1 MASRSLNR
9 VILIGNLTR
18 DPELKYT
25 PTGTA
30 VCSFGVA
37 TNRSWTT
44 ADGQVKEDVQY
55 HKIVAWQKL
64 AELCGKL
71 LAKGRKVY
79 LEGRL
84 TYRSFVGRDGQ
95 ERSVTEIVLDDFI
108 VFNDGRRLTEEGED
122 KTASDQKTSTAD
134 ITKEEEELLAE
145 ATDQSDKNLSQSAT
159 DTNKEK
165 SPKKSSKT
173 KSETKDEVSAELPQ
187 QPEETSEE
195 EIVNPDDI
203 PF

>member
-25 PTGTA
+25 PTGVA
-30 VCSFGVA
+30 VCTFGVA

-44 ADGQVKEDVQY
+44 ADGTTKEEVQY
-55 HKIVAWQKL
+55 HRLVAWQKL

-71 LAKGRKVY
+71 LTKGRKVY

-84 TYRSFVGRDGQ
+84 TYRTFTGRDGQ
-95 ERSVTEIVLDDFI
+95 QRTITEIVLDDFI
-108 VFNDGRRLTEEGED
+108 VFNDGKRAVEEVEKVAEETKTTEEAKPTEE
-122 KTASDQKTSTAD
+122 
-134 ITKEEEELLAE
+134 IEEETKEE
-145 ATDQSDKNLSQSAT
+145 KN
-159 DTNKEK
+159 
-165 SPKKSSKT
+165 
-173 KSETKDEVSAELPQ
+173 ET
-187 QPEETSEE
+187 
-195 EIVNPDDI
+195 VNPDDI

>member
-37 TNRSWTT
+37 TNRSWKT
-44 ADGQVKEDVQY
+44 ADGETKEETQY
-55 HKIVAWQKL
+55 HRIVAWQKL

-71 LAKGRKVY
+71 LTKGRKIY
-79 LEGRL
+79 LEGRIV
-84 TYRSFVGRDGQ
+84 YRTFTGRDGQ
-95 ERSVTEIVLDDFI
+95 QRTISEIVLDDFI
-108 VFNDGRRLTEEGED
+108 VFGDGR
-122 KTASDQKTSTAD
+122 KAAF
-134 ITKEEEELLAE
+134 EEEVSVEETKPPVEEPAGQPIPSE
-145 ATDQSDKNLSQSAT
+145 KTQAGKPAKDEPKEKKQDKNE
-159 DTNKEK
+159 D
-165 SPKKSSKT
+165 
-173 KSETKDEVSAELPQ
+173 
-187 QPEETSEE
+187 
-195 EIVNPDDI
+195 VNPDDI

>member
-25 PTGTA
+25 PAGTA

-37 TNRSWTT
+37 TNRSWKT
-44 ADGQVKEDVQY
+44 ADGDTKEETQY
-55 HKIVAWQKL
+55 HRIIAWQKL

-71 LAKGRKVY
+71 LTKGRKVY

-84 TYRSFVGRDGQ
+84 VYRTFTGRDGQ
-95 ERSVTEIVLDDFI
+95 QRTVSEIVLDDFI
-108 VFNDGRRLTEEGED
+108 VFGDGRRAVTEETVSTED
-122 KTASDQKTSTAD
+122 VK
-134 ITKEEEELLAE
+134 I
-145 ATDQSDKNLSQSAT
+145 
-159 DTNKEK
+159 
-165 SPKKSSKT
+165 PI
-173 KSETKDEVSAELPQ
+173 
-187 QPEETSEE
+187 EETSDEVPTTGEKQTGKIEE
-195 EIVNPDDI
+195 KKSKEEKKNEDVNPDDI

>member
-25 PTGTA
+25 PNGTA
-30 VCSFGVA
+30 VCTFGVA

-44 ADGQVKEDVQY
+44 ADGQTKEEAQY
-55 HKIVAWQKL
+55 HRIVAWQKL

-71 LAKGRKVY
+71 LTKGRKVY

-84 TYRSFVGRDGQ
+84 VYRTFVGRDGQ
-95 ERSVTEIVLDDFI
+95 ERTVAEIILDDFI
-108 VFNDGRRLTEEGED
+108 VFNDGKKLVTNGTGDNLPVKEEKETQTTKKKEEKPTEEENIP
-122 KTASDQKTSTAD
+122 T
-134 ITKEEEELLAE
+134 EEIENN
-145 ATDQSDKNLSQSAT
+145 Q
-159 DTNKEK
+159 
-165 SPKKSSKT
+165 
-173 KSETKDEVSAELPQ
+173 SETPTEEVTQ
-187 QPEETSEE
+187 TEENQD
-195 EIVNPDDI
+195 INPDDI

>member
-25 PTGTA
+25 PSGTA

-37 TNRSWTT
+37 TNRSWKT
-44 ADGQVKEDVQY
+44 ADGSTKEETQY
-55 HKIVAWQKL
+55 HRIIAWQKL

-71 LAKGRKVY
+71 LTKGRKVY

-84 TYRSFVGRDGQ
+84 VYRTFTGRDGMQ
-95 ERSVTEIVLDDFI
+95 RTVSEIVLDDFI
-108 VFNDGRRLTEEGED
+108 VFGDGRKAASEEEV
-122 KTASDQKTSTAD
+122 KTASA
-134 ITKEEEELLAE
+134 
-145 ATDQSDKNLSQSAT
+145 
-159 DTNKEK
+159 
-165 SPKKSSKT
+165 
-173 KSETKDEVSAELPQ
+173 KSETEE
-187 QPEETSEE
+187 PEEEALSKEE
-195 EIVNPDDI
+195 AKTTTTPKEESQEKEQKKNEDVNPDDI